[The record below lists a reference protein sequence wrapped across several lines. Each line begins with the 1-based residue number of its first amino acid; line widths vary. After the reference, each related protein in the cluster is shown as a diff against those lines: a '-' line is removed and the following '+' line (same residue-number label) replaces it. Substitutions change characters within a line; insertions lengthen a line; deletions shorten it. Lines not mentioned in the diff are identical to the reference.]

1 MSISKLVP
9 LEEAEMALLE
19 ESQREGKA
27 IKTGELVK
35 RAIKHFPQLTL
46 SELQRRT
53 PSGFSWWPGRFR
65 FDLDRLKKRG
75 EMSSA
80 TKAYWEITNLGI
92 QRLAGPGQP
101 SAKQIQNLS
110 KSDKKVLDLI
120 VETAKAVKK
129 EEVPARIT
137 MGKGVFTIKLGKDI
151 KKTKVLVAK

>member
-1 MSISKLVP
+1 MSISQLVP

-19 ESQREGKA
+19 ESQSEGKA

-35 RAIKHFPQLTL
+35 RAIKHFPQLTS

-65 FDLDRLKKRG
+65 FDLDRLKKKD
-75 EMSSA
+75 EMRSPS
-80 TKAYWEITNLGI
+80 KGYWEITSPGI
-92 QRLAGPGQP
+92 QRLAGSSQP
-101 SAKQIQNLS
+101 SIQKVQNLS

-129 EEVPARIT
+129 EEIPAIIA

-151 KKTKVLVAK
+151 KKTKVLMTK